1 MKNDPIS
8 EIPRHKVPYSA
19 VCLVPPKDLWPPI
32 QAIRR
37 EHDPQIHRWM
47 PHVTLLYPFLME
59 EYLRTAATALQPV
72 CASFDRF
79 AITLESFSYFEHDS
93 GIATMYAKPVPA
105 EPICKLHECL
115 RERMPWCD
123 DVDRFE
129 SGFTPHL
136 SVGRF
141 PAQEAESARQR
152 LEKDWSPIRWEATHV
167 CVIARSADG
176 SGPFSVAYTL
186 PLGDSEVK

>member
-1 MKNDPIS
+1 MSYDPLS
-8 EIPRHKVPYSA
+8 DIPRHKVPYSA

-59 EYLRTAATALQPV
+59 EYLRTAATALEPV
-72 CASFDRF
+72 CASCDGFV
-79 AITLESFSYFEHDS
+79 ITLDSFSYFEHDS
-93 GIATMYAKPVPA
+93 GIATMYVEPRPVH
-105 EPICKLHECL
+105 PICDLHERL
-115 RERMPWCD
+115 LKRVPWCD
-123 DVDRFE
+123 DVDRFK

-141 PAQEAESARQR
+141 PLDEVEPARKQLEQGWSA
-152 LEKDWSPIRWEATHV
+152 IRWEVTEV
-167 CVIARSADG
+167 SVIARSADG

-186 PLGDSEVK
+186 PLGGLDGE